1 MRCFARL
8 SESETSNW
16 ITALMQDLGL
26 TMPVSGDVSF
36 CKYNTPICKTWWKGQ
51 IKPFTCVAHLKYY
64 PVQVRA
70 AAASDTLLASKVSS
84 NGIAAP
90 IYLQLLLLN
99 STAATWPH
107 AMSLFHKAQ
116 CASPITNSTC
126 RLFLFGSF
134 YILFWEDLLHPPIL
148 ITVLINLLIENVS
161 YVKKPRG
168 SKIFRFHS
176 LQAVW
181 GQKATTHK
189 KRLLISVQKPTHR
202 KSLQSCNVTAL
213 TLFSFTY
220 Q

>member
-8 SESETSNW
+8 SEGKTSNW
-16 ITALMQDLGL
+16 VTALMQDLGL

-51 IKPFTCVAHLKYY
+51 TKLFTCVARFKYY

-70 AAASDTLLASKVSS
+70 DAASDTLFASKVSR

-99 STAATWPH
+99 FTAATWPH

-116 CASPITNSTC
+116 RASPIRNSTC

-148 ITVLINLLIENVS
+148 TTILITLLIQNVP
-161 YVKKPRG
+161 YIKKLRG
-168 SKIFRFHS
+168 RF
-176 LQAVW
+176 
-181 GQKATTHK
+181 
-189 KRLLISVQKPTHR
+189 PT
-202 KSLQSCNVTAL
+202 SE
-213 TLFSFTY
+213 
-220 Q
+220 